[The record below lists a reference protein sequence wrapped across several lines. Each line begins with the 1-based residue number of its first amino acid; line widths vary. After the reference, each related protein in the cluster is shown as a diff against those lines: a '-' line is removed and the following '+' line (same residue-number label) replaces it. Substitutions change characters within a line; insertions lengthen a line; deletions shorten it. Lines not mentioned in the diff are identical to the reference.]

1 VSKRISL
8 LALALVGLAAATAT
22 ISTAADARAQAKSPI
37 FQDCAP
43 GAPCPFGPGGA
54 DFSGP
59 FGFGS
64 VTYRQDAA
72 TGALTLR
79 VKLRD
84 AAPNTTYS
92 VHFTCSGT
100 SHQEIA
106 CAFRLL
112 GTLTTNKQGN
122 GKSDRFTVPL
132 ENLHAVSPSPGHV
145 DIANV
150 LGGGGWFVA
159 GGIHWVD

>member
-22 ISTAADARAQAKSPI
+22 ISTAADARAQAKSAI

-43 GAPCPFGPGGA
+43 AAPCPFGPGGA

-64 VTYRQDAA
+64 VMYRQDAA
-72 TGALTLR
+72 TGDMTVR
-79 VKLRD
+79 VKLRH
-84 AAPNTTYS
+84 AAPNTTYT
-92 VHFTCSGT
+92 VYFTCGGS

-106 CAFRLL
+106 CAKWLL
-112 GTLTTNKQGN
+112 GTLTTNKQGS
-122 GKSDRFTVPL
+122 GKSDRFTVTL
-132 ENLHAVSPSPGHV
+132 VMLQGVSPSPGHV
-145 DIANV
+145 DIENV
-150 LGGGGWFVA
+150 LGQGGWFVA
-159 GGIHWVD
+159 GGIQWVV